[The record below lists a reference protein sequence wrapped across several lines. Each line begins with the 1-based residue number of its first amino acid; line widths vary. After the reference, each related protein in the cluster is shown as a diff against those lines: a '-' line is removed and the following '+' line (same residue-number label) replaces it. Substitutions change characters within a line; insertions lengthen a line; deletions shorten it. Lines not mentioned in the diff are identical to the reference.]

1 MGPTAVGKSAVA
13 HGVARVLDGEIVVAD
28 PFQRYRGLEI
38 AADSPRPAELA
49 EVAYHLVGDL
59 ALHESSAA
67 GDYARLAHAAID
79 DIRARGRVPIVSG
92 GTGLYVR
99 AALADLRFPP
109 QADPAVRDEVDALVA
124 DDLDGAVARLR
135 EVDPA
140 AADRIDLKN
149 PRRVA
154 RALVLAASGIQP
166 LQYDE
171 LWTAHTRRPTVIVGL
186 TRAREEIDA
195 LIATRVRRELD
206 DGLVTEIEAA
216 LAAPAGLSR
225 EAAQI
230 IGVAEV
236 RAILA
241 GELSAADLPERL
253 TARTRKLARAQ
264 LTWLRKTPGVR
275 AVPVGAAGPDAAIE
289 QIVAAWRHAGDGD
302 AQGGIP
308 VP

>member
-1 MGPTAVGKSAVA
+1 MGKSAVA
-13 HGVARVLDGEIVVAD
+13 HGVARALGGEIVVAD

-49 EVAYHLVGDL
+49 EITYHLVGDL
-59 ALHESSAA
+59 ALQEASAA
-67 GDYARLAHAAID
+67 GDYARQAHTAID

-99 AALADLRFPP
+99 AALADLQFPP
-109 QADPAVRDEVDALVA
+109 QADPAVRDQADALVS
-124 DDLDGAVARLR
+124 DDLDAAVARLR
-135 EVDPA
+135 EIDAVA
-140 AADRIDLKN
+140 AARIDLKN

-154 RALVLAASGIQP
+154 RALVLAMSGIAP

-171 LWTAHTRRPTVIVGL
+171 LWTERTRRPTLIVGL
-186 TRAREEIDA
+186 TRPREEIDA

-206 DGLVTEIEAA
+206 DGLVAEIEAA

-236 RAILA
+236 RAMLA
-241 GELSAADLPERL
+241 GELSAADLPDRL
-253 TARTRKLARAQ
+253 AARTRKLARAQ
-264 LTWLRKTPGVR
+264 LTWLRKTPGIT
-275 AVPVGAAGPDAAIE
+275 AVPVGDTGPDAAVA
-289 QIVAAWRHAGDGD
+289 QIVAAWRDSRAED
-302 AQGGIP
+302 AQG
-308 VP
+308 

>member
-1 MGPTAVGKSAVA
+1 MGKSAVA
-13 HGVARVLDGEIVVAD
+13 HGVARALGGEIVVAD

-49 EVAYHLVGDL
+49 EITYHLVGDL
-59 ALHESSAA
+59 ALQEASAA
-67 GDYARLAHAAID
+67 GDYARLAHTAID

-99 AALADLRFPP
+99 AALADLQFPP
-109 QADPAVRDEVDALVA
+109 QADPAVRDQADALVS
-124 DDLDGAVARLR
+124 DDLDAAVARLR
-135 EVDPA
+135 EIDAVA
-140 AADRIDLKN
+140 AARIDLKN

-154 RALVLAASGIQP
+154 RALVLAMSGIAP

-171 LWTAHTRRPTVIVGL
+171 LWTERTRRPTLIVGL
-186 TRAREEIDA
+186 TRPREEIDA

-206 DGLVTEIEAA
+206 DGLVAEIEAA

-236 RAILA
+236 RAMLA
-241 GELSAADLPERL
+241 GELSAADLPDRL
-253 TARTRKLARAQ
+253 AARTRKLARAQ
-264 LTWLRKTPGVR
+264 LTWLRKTPGIT
-275 AVPVGAAGPDAAIE
+275 AVPVGDTGPDAAVA
-289 QIVAAWRHAGDGD
+289 QIVAAWRDSRAED
-302 AQGGIP
+302 AQG
-308 VP
+308 